1 MPTIGVFGLMTDL
14 INSWLPY
21 QELSIENDR
30 DPVTDDEIIYGS
42 NVKHFTLTVYSPEGR
57 VNKYWNARILKDQ
70 VGYCRVA
77 CPREKKILCF
87 NWVNWT
93 AYMFSHDGL
102 NELVFM
108 PDSRR
113 RTVSQLSFDHVPM
126 KEVK

>member
-1 MPTIGVFGLMTDL
+1 MADL

-21 QELSIENDR
+21 QELSIEKDR

-57 VNKYWNARILKDQ
+57 VSKYWNARILKDQ
-70 VGYCRVA
+70 AGYCRVA

-93 AYMFSHDGL
+93 AYMFSHEGL

-108 PDSRR
+108 PDARR
-113 RTVSQLSFDHVPM
+113 RTVSQLSFDN
-126 KEVK
+126 

>member
-1 MPTIGVFGLMTDL
+1 MTERATRWD
-14 INSWLPY
+14 PY
-21 QELSIENDR
+21 NELSIEKDR
-30 DPVTDDEIIYGS
+30 NPVADDEIIYGN

-57 VNKYWNARILKDQ
+57 VSKYWNARILKDQ

-77 CPREKKILCF
+77 CPREGKILCF
-87 NWVNWT
+87 DWFDWT
-93 AYMFSHDGL
+93 AYMFSHDGM

-113 RTVSQLSFDHVPM
+113 RTVSQLSLDSSGK

>member
-1 MPTIGVFGLMTDL
+1 MADL

-21 QELSIENDR
+21 QELSIEKDR

-77 CPREKKILCF
+77 CPREGKILCF

-113 RTVSQLSFDHVPM
+113 RTISQLSFDHVLM

>member
-1 MPTIGVFGLMTDL
+1 MMAEFVNIWD
-14 INSWLPY
+14 PY
-21 QELSIENDR
+21 NELSIEKDR
-30 DPVTDDEIIYGS
+30 APVTDDEIIYGN

-57 VNKYWNARILKDQ
+57 VNKYWNTRILKDHT
-70 VGYCRVA
+70 GYCRVA
-77 CPREKKILCF
+77 CPREGKILYF
-87 NWVNWT
+87 NWLNWT

-113 RTVSQLSFDHVPM
+113 RIVSQLSLDSSGK

>member
-1 MPTIGVFGLMTDL
+1 MTLTIGAVGLMADL

-21 QELSIENDR
+21 QELSIEKDR

-108 PDSRR
+108 PDARR
-113 RTVSQLSFDHVPM
+113 RTVSQLSFDN
-126 KEVK
+126 

>member
-1 MPTIGVFGLMTDL
+1 MADL

-30 DPVTDDEIIYGS
+30 DPVLDDPVIYGV

-57 VNKYWNARILKDQ
+57 VSKYWNARILKDQ

-77 CPREKKILCF
+77 CPREGKILCF

-93 AYMFSHDGL
+93 AYMFTHDGL

-108 PDSRR
+108 PDSR
-113 RTVSQLSFDHVPM
+113 VSSVTKLG
-126 KEVK
+126 EGVK

>member
-1 MPTIGVFGLMTDL
+1 MADL

-21 QELSIENDR
+21 QELSIDKDR
-30 DPVTDDEIIYGS
+30 DPVLDDLIIYG
-42 NVKHFTLTVYSPEGR
+42 NHVKHFTLTVYSPEGR
-57 VNKYWNARILKDQ
+57 VSKYWNARILKDQ

-77 CPREKKILCF
+77 CPREEKILCF

-93 AYMFSHDGL
+93 AYMFTHDGM

-113 RTVSQLSFDHVPM
+113 RTVSQLSFDHVPV